1 MKSVFKK
8 TKMKYYSL
16 NQNAPKVSFEEAV
29 IQGLATDRGLYFP
42 ETITPLSQDFFDT
55 IENLSNAEIA
65 FEAIKQFVGDE
76 IPEATLKAIIAE
88 TLCFD
93 FPVVEVEKGIYSLEL
108 FHGPTM
114 AFKDVGARFMSRC
127 LAYFNKDKKNSKNT
141 VLVAT
146 SGDTGGAVASGFLG
160 VDGVEVV
167 ILYPSGKVSDIQERQ
182 LTTLGQNIKALEVDG
197 VFDDCQNMVK
207 KAFLDESLKHKNLTS
222 ANSINIARWL
232 PQMFYFFFAYKA
244 LKKLNKELVF
254 SCPSGNFGNICAGI
268 IAKKMGLPIQHFVA
282 STNVNDTVP
291 RFLEKGNYDPK
302 PSKATISNA
311 MDVGDPSNFIRIQ
324 EMYNNDLELFK
335 KDFSSYA
342 YTDEETLEAMKT
354 IYKTDGY
361 IAEPH
366 GAVGYLGLK
375 KELEN
380 LPNAIGIFLETA
392 HPIKFLDVV
401 EPALNVKLPIPAQ
414 IESVLHKEKVSLKI
428 KTYEEFK
435 AFLK

>member
-1 MKSVFKK
+1 
-8 TKMKYYSL
+8 MKYYSL
-16 NQNAPKVSFEEAV
+16 NHNAPKVSFEEAV
-29 IQGLATDRGLYFP
+29 IQGLATDKGLYFP
-42 ETITPLSQDFFDT
+42 ESITPLAPEFFEN
-55 IENLSNAEIA
+55 IENLSNEEIA
-65 FEAIKQFVGDE
+65 FAAIQQFVGDE
-76 IPEATLKAIIAE
+76 IPAETLKQIIAE

-93 FPVVEVEKGIYSLEL
+93 FPTVKVEEGIYALEL
-108 FHGPTM
+108 YHGPTM

-127 LAYFNKDKKNSKNT
+127 LGYFNKDKKDNKNT

-160 VDGVEVV
+160 VQGVEVV

-197 VFDDCQNMVK
+197 VFDDCQDMVK
-207 KAFLDESLKHKNLTS
+207 KAFLDESLNHKNLTS

-232 PQMFYFFFAYKA
+232 PQMFYFFFAYKQ
-244 LKKLNKELVF
+244 LKSQNKALVF

-268 IAKKMGLPIQHFVA
+268 MAKKLGLPIEHFVA

-311 MDVGDPSNFIRIQ
+311 MDVGNPSNFIRIQ

-335 KDFSSYA
+335 KDFSSFS
-342 YTDEETLEAMKT
+342 YTDTETLEAMQS

-361 IAEPH
+361 VAEPH

-375 KELEN
+375 KELKN
-380 LPNAIGIFLETA
+380 HPNAIGIFLETA

-401 EPALNVKLPIPAQ
+401 EPALNIQLPIPNQ
-414 IESVLHKEKVSLKI
+414 IESVLNKEKVSVKI
-428 KTYEEFK
+428 KTYEELK
-435 AFLK
+435 AFLG